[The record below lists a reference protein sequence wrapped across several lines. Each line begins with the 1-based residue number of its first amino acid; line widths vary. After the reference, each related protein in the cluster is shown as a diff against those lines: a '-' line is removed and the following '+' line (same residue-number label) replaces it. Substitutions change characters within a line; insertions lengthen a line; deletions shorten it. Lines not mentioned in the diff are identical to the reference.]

1 MTSPIRATL
10 ITLQAIRTVKVT
22 VGKTNKMP
30 EGMESMKMREVLIA
44 RGDTG
49 RIVQESNEQIYM

>member
-30 EGMESMKMREVLIA
+30 EPMESMKMREVLLA